1 MSMGKSSL
9 LSSVAALAVLAAS
22 SAFADSLTPTTVTGS
37 VGLGGTF
44 NITDKVGL
52 IAAGTPTTAQAD
64 VMFIL
69 DTTGSMGPAISVVE
83 SALITTAGALGSF
96 GNIATG
102 SAQYKDRTS
111 DGSDP
116 FDYALGNA
124 ITTNPLTTQ
133 TAIGSFTASG
143 GGDDPEQGLNALQ
156 QAATQPSTMWRV
168 GSKRIEV
175 IIGDAPSHSSPS
187 FPPAANGASVSNTAT
202 TLMSN
207 GVTMIALNAS
217 GVSGDTDTGLDADGQ
232 FSTLAGLVPGST
244 ESNFT
249 NSTTLTS
256 EIVSAVGTS
265 FASYSDVSLDLIG
278 PAPADCSVSLPSAI
292 TGAFSRSSSRTF
304 DFGSVAVTGLHAGM
318 CSFEIGLEADG
329 ALLAT
334 EMDSFTVRGGVPEPS
349 TWASMLLGFVGLG
362 YLGYRRENRTGETLP
377 G

>member
-1 MSMGKSSL
+1 
-9 LSSVAALAVLAAS
+9 
-22 SAFADSLTPTTVTGS
+22 
-37 VGLGGTF
+37 
-44 NITDKVGL
+44 
-52 IAAGTPTTAQAD
+52 
-64 VMFIL
+64 
-69 DTTGSMGPAISVVE
+69 
-83 SALITTAGALGSF
+83 
-96 GNIATG
+96 
-102 SAQYKDRTS
+102 
-111 DGSDP
+111 
-116 FDYALGNA
+116 
-124 ITTNPLTTQ
+124 
-133 TAIGSFTASG
+133 
-143 GGDDPEQGLNALQ
+143 
-156 QAATQPSTMWRV
+156 MWRV